1 MSHSSPQRA
10 SAASSWS
17 NHGEG
22 SPGEGKRLS
31 LQHERKITSCGL
43 RLHGCNCWVLQGRQ
57 SSNSDWVCLQCF
69 PVSLQE
75 VTAFSLPCICSIP
88 GHMGRAK
95 YLLLLRLLW
104 MVLPGFSREMCSLHA
119 GGERPGSLV
128 SLLSEVLPM
137 RAPAA
142 LELTLHCVDP
152 GSSMATGKMGWD
164 AWSYWVVSFPS
175 CDSQQEPSWGRWMG
189 GRHNQ
194 HCSRSPNSFK
204 QPWHKAAFE
213 LEGSKARDQL
223 LPKGSF
229 GERWIISTE

>member
-1 MSHSSPQRA
+1 MGEISVSASH
-10 SAASSWS
+10 
-17 NHGEG
+17 
-22 SPGEGKRLS
+22 
-31 LQHERKITSCGL
+31 I
-43 RLHGCNCWVLQGRQ
+43 
-57 SSNSDWVCLQCF
+57 
-69 PVSLQE
+69 
-75 VTAFSLPCICSIP
+75 LPCLPVPPRYVPQQPTETECCQLLDKTWW
-88 GHMGRAK
+88 G
-95 YLLLLRLLW
+95 LLLRLLW
-104 MVLPGFSREMCSLHA
+104 MVLPGFGREMCSLHA
-119 GGERPGSLV
+119 GGERPGGLV

-142 LELTLHCVDP
+142 LELMLHCVDP

-164 AWSYWVVSFPS
+164 TWSYWVVFFPF
-175 CDSQQEPSWGRWMG
+175 CDSQQEPSWGRWVG

-194 HCSRSPNSFK
+194 HCPVSPNSFK